1 MGTGQRAAYDF
12 AMPESPPPLAPPP
25 SLAGLFGG
33 FLTVGLLGFG
43 GVLPLARRMIVDQ
56 RRWLSAAEFTDL
68 LALCQ
73 FLPGAN
79 ICNVS
84 VALGG
89 RWHGPVGSLA
99 ALAGL
104 LAAPFAVVIAL
115 GAIYMRWHTEPVVA
129 HAFAGL
135 AAAASGL
142 VLATAIRIA
151 GPIRAR
157 PRAVAIA
164 VVALVSLAVLR
175 LPLLWVLIVLIPL
188 SIAINRRV
196 A

>member
-1 MGTGQRAAYDF
+1 
-12 AMPESPPPLAPPP
+12 MPDSAPTTAPPP
-25 SLAGLFGG
+25 SLAALFGN
-33 FLTVGLLGFG
+33 FFTVGILGFG
-43 GVLPLARRMIVDQ
+43 GVLPLARRMIVER
-56 RRWLSAAEFTDL
+56 RRWLTPAEFTDL

-89 RWHGPVGSLA
+89 RWHGPLGSVV

-104 LAAPFAVVIAL
+104 LAAPIAVVIAL
-115 GAIYMRWHTEPVVA
+115 GAVYLRWRAEPAVA

-151 GPIRAR
+151 APIRAR
-157 PRAVAIA
+157 PPAVLVAA
-164 VVALVSLAVLR
+164 LALVALAVLR
-175 LPLLWVLIVLIPL
+175 LPLLLVLVVLIPA
-188 SIAINRRV
+188 SIALNRR
-196 A
+196 AA

>member
-12 AMPESPPPLAPPP
+12 HMADSLPPLPPPP
-25 SLAGLFGG
+25 SLAALFGG

-43 GVLPLARRMIVDQ
+43 GVLPLARRMIVDEK
-56 RRWLSAAEFTDL
+56 RWLSAAEFTDL
-68 LALCQ
+68 LSLCQ

-89 RWHGPVGSLA
+89 RWHGPLGSVA

-104 LAAPFAVVIAL
+104 LAAPFGVVIAL
-115 GAIYMRWHTEPVVA
+115 GAIYVRWHSEPVVA
-129 HAFAGL
+129 HGFAGL

-157 PRAVAIA
+157 PRAMAVAA
-164 VVALVSLAVLR
+164 VALVALAVLR
-175 LPLLWVLIVLIPL
+175 LPLLWVLIVAIPL
-188 SIAINRRV
+188 SIALNRRT

>member
-1 MGTGQRAAYDF
+1 MGTGQRAAYPS
-12 AMPESPPPLAPPP
+12 AMPDSPAKPP
-25 SLAGLFGG
+25 SLAALFGSF
-33 FLTVGLLGFG
+33 FLVGILGFG
-43 GVLPLARRMIVDQ
+43 GVLPLARRTIVEQ
-56 RRWLSAAEFTDL
+56 RRWLTAAEFTDL

-79 ICNVS
+79 VTNLSI
-84 VALGG
+84 ALGR

-99 ALAGL
+99 AVAGL
-104 LAAPFAVVIAL
+104 LAAPVAVVIGL
-115 GAIYMRWHTEPVVA
+115 GAVYLRWRAEPPVA
-129 HAFAGL
+129 HAFAGM

-157 PRAVAIA
+157 PRAVAVAAAA
-164 VVALVSLAVLR
+164 VVALALLR
-175 LPLLWVLIVLIPL
+175 LPLLWVLLVLVPA
-188 SIAINRRV
+188 SIALNRRH